1 MSNHAIV
8 TAEEHRE
15 LRVRTGHS
23 AALGDAVMSCFT
35 IPEEFR
41 RLQNEYVILFQ
52 RDPQSRSFAALA
64 LLGFEAGE
72 NLYLDGCEWLASYKP
87 LGLSIQPFL
96 LGRPRDDAGDAQ
108 VHIDLDHPRVSTDGE
123 GVRAFDDAGQ
133 PSPYLEQIVG
143 MLGALDQGYRSSAD
157 FFSALER
164 HELLE
169 PFALDVEPRN
179 GARHRMVGYHLI
191 NEEKLASLEGGA
203 LAELNSAGH
212 LLPIYMAVASLAN
225 LSRLIESKS
234 RQLAD
239 G

>member
-8 TAEEHRE
+8 SAEEHRD

-35 IPEEFR
+35 IPDEFR

-52 RDPQSRSFAALA
+52 RDPESRSFAALA

-72 NLYLDGCEWLASYKP
+72 NLYLDGREWLASYKP
-87 LGLSIQPFL
+87 LALSIQPFL
-96 LGRPRDDAGDAQ
+96 LGRARDDAGDAQ

-133 PSPYLEQIVG
+133 PSPYLEQIIA
-143 MLGALDQGYRSSAD
+143 MLGALDEGYRSTGH

-164 HELLE
+164 HDLLE
-169 PFALDVEPRN
+169 PFALDVELRN
-179 GARHRMVGYHLI
+179 RARHRMVGYHLI
-191 NEEKLASLEGGA
+191 NEERLASLEGGA

-239 G
+239 A

>member
-8 TAEEHRE
+8 TAEEHRD
-15 LRVRTGHS
+15 LRVKVSHS

-35 IPEEFR
+35 IPDEFR

-52 RDPQSRSFAALA
+52 RDPESRSFAAVA
-64 LLGFEAGE
+64 LLGFEPGE
-72 NLYLDGCEWLASYKP
+72 NLYLDGSEWLASYKP
-87 LGLSIQPFL
+87 LALSIQPFL
-96 LGRPRDDAGDAQ
+96 LGRPRDEAGDAQ
-108 VHIDLDHPRVSTDGE
+108 VHIDLDHPRVSTGGE

-133 PSPYLEQIVG
+133 PSPYLEQIVA
-143 MLGALDQGYRSSAD
+143 MLEALDRGYRSSPD

-164 HELLE
+164 HDLLE
-169 PFALDVEPRN
+169 PFALDVELMN

-191 NEEKLASLEGGA
+191 NEEKLASLEGSA
-203 LAELNSAGH
+203 LTELNAAGH

-225 LSRLIESKS
+225 LSRLIESKRRRS
-234 RQLAD
+234 AD